1 MGVGGGGWWVRSKAM
16 EHNLELFLS
25 PTFPVDENHQ
35 RLVHFQTAMAQK
47 RISLLC
53 FCLLMIMGY
62 IAIFYLF
69 FKWIFLVS

>member
-1 MGVGGGGWWVRSKAM
+1 MGVGWGGVRSKAM

-35 RLVHFQTAMAQK
+35 RWYTVRLVHFQTAMAQK
-47 RISLLC
+47 RISLIC

-62 IAIFYLF
+62 IAF
-69 FKWIFLVS
+69 FFFLNGSF